1 MTKYFLLFLYFATL
15 ISFGQ
20 KTPATE
26 DKIYDAIDFFT
37 ANPTEENLNK
47 LESFSNSLSTKTKDK
62 NELLAIVALNCNKGY
77 YENIFGKISKAISSY
92 ELAWKIYHKNKL
104 TTYDITEYCL
114 KPLGNLYTLIG
125 DYSNAENSIKQ
136 YYFVASQEKNESQKQ
151 AAVLNLSNVYQN
163 TGRIDQAIELLEKTI
178 QKEKLTNAQKGLL
191 YNNLGSNYFLNTRAT
206 KMKSYAFENAEKAF
220 LKAVLLLEREPSQH
234 EALTNSYRNLCK
246 LNLERKNKQMALHYF
261 EKAKHTFEKIPNPNP
276 RKKAQFYFD
285 EANMLFK
292 QREITASSLAIERV
306 FKTLIPAYSSAKTVL
321 PNQSALYAETILL
334 DVLDLQAELF
344 LAQSQPKKALESYAL
359 AFHIEALFQ
368 SLLVYENSKIIIQ
381 IRNRNR
387 TERCI
392 AIYQSLFQKENK
404 KNYLESA
411 FLLAEKTKSIVLKA
425 NLNLKKFQS
434 HEEKLLLEQL
444 QNHNTIIVKEQQ
456 KGATAAIS
464 KINDAL
470 KKQNEL
476 MLLLKETQSKKGNT
490 TKTEIDLK
498 ELYTKLEKDNSILI
512 EYFSGND
519 KTYSFTLTDKQISL
533 NSFSNEAHTSLQIAQ
548 FIDYFNNANAIA
560 NDVAGFSRYGNR
572 IYKLLKLPTNSTR
585 KNLFIIPDGILNFLP
600 FEALITKE
608 STTTNF
614 AKMPYLLNDYIIGYN
629 SSATFYLQ
637 GHQQEKHKKN
647 ILGVFPIFTK
657 TEYELTF
664 SKKEFAAIKKNFEG
678 TYFENAN
685 ATFNNFKKN
694 AANYSILHLSTHASS
709 GDLETAASI
718 KFSDQEVLYSQLYNM
733 DINPDLVVLSAC
745 ETGIG
750 KLFKAEGAMS
760 VARGFQF
767 AGAKNLL
774 FSLWR
779 VNDYTTAA
787 FMDKFYS
794 NVLKGHPFMTAN
806 HQAKLDFLADATI
819 ANAKKSPYY
828 WAAFIYYGSSN
839 TKVPATDYTYY
850 IIGFLILISLFLI
863 YIRKRK

>member
-1 MTKYFLLFLYFATL
+1 
-15 ISFGQ
+15 
-20 KTPATE
+20 
-26 DKIYDAIDFFT
+26 
-37 ANPTEENLNK
+37 
-47 LESFSNSLSTKTKDK
+47 
-62 NELLAIVALNCNKGY
+62 
-77 YENIFGKISKAISSY
+77 
-92 ELAWKIYHKNKL
+92 
-104 TTYDITEYCL
+104 
-114 KPLGNLYTLIG
+114 
-125 DYSNAENSIKQ
+125 
-136 YYFVASQEKNESQKQ
+136 
-151 AAVLNLSNVYQN
+151 
-163 TGRIDQAIELLEKTI
+163 
-178 QKEKLTNAQKGLL
+178 
-191 YNNLGSNYFLNTRAT
+191 
-206 KMKSYAFENAEKAF
+206 
-220 LKAVLLLEREPSQH
+220 
-234 EALTNSYRNLCK
+234 
-246 LNLERKNKQMALHYF
+246 
-261 EKAKHTFEKIPNPNP
+261 
-276 RKKAQFYFD
+276 
-285 EANMLFK
+285 
-292 QREITASSLAIERV
+292 
-306 FKTLIPAYSSAKTVL
+306 
-321 PNQSALYAETILL
+321 
-334 DVLDLQAELF
+334 
-344 LAQSQPKKALESYAL
+344 
-359 AFHIEALFQ
+359 
-368 SLLVYENSKIIIQ
+368 
-381 IRNRNR
+381 
-387 TERCI
+387 
-392 AIYQSLFQKENK
+392 
-404 KNYLESA
+404 
-411 FLLAEKTKSIVLKA
+411 
-425 NLNLKKFQS
+425 
-434 HEEKLLLEQL
+434 
-444 QNHNTIIVKEQQ
+444 
-456 KGATAAIS
+456 
-464 KINDAL
+464 
-470 KKQNEL
+470 
-476 MLLLKETQSKKGNT
+476 
-490 TKTEIDLK
+490 
-498 ELYTKLEKDNSILI
+498 
-512 EYFSGND
+512 
-519 KTYSFTLTDKQISL
+519 
-533 NSFSNEAHTSLQIAQ
+533 
-548 FIDYFNNANAIA
+548 
-560 NDVAGFSRYGNR
+560 
-572 IYKLLKLPTNSTR
+572 
-585 KNLFIIPDGILNFLP
+585 
-600 FEALITKE
+600 
-608 STTTNF
+608 
-614 AKMPYLLNDYIIGYN
+614 MPYLLNDYIIGYN

-664 SKKEFAAIKKNFEG
+664 SKNEFAAIKKNFEG